1 MTNSFNPSLGINTS
15 KTNYLQT
22 EVDLTKATNKQIDE
36 NVKMM
41 NAHYDRLIKMHND
54 SIKAQSSNWKDLA
67 AFTKQGMQFAK
78 WARTQTDARN
88 AIQNYYSE
96 DPDAVR
102 SRVLDEAE
110 VNVNEAEL
118 KAQKKINYTAA
129 GEIEWLDPDLAS
141 ALKETGMNR
150 AQIIELLG
158 MSFGQTSEFFERA
171 KDQVEVEVEPGV
183 WKKWTEPGGLTAT
196 ERSIISKEID
206 SLFITQLLDS
216 GINRRLINKYLLK
229 PMLNQHGSRLIQAQA
244 EATKGQLAAETE
256 RRGKEFANEFNAAA
270 NSSTDTT
277 SAGAVIEDY
286 LKTFAGYHAA
296 SSGMA
301 DKGFVLAKQEL
312 QGFII
317 AGLEN
322 GLIEPEVI
330 EGALGYLLSPNDGGP
345 KRTVEEYL
353 PAFATPIR
361 KALTRANNDK
371 LNEAKVALKMEQK
384 NFTDQYIN
392 KWRESEESP
401 SEEEVQK
408 AAQEY
413 RAQFGTNSPELS
425 NYWSKQDIDDADI
438 DLELEMRWS
447 KGQEISAEDLDG
459 ITSSEMRAKW
469 MTRTTKGG
477 LSSDEISTRDATIKR
492 WVNERTLETDGDKAK
507 TTKWDTIYNN
517 AIDRYNAIYRKEIG
531 LGQDHET
538 AMDVAEKAAIDYIQ
552 TDEAA
557 VRTLRARDETKADN
571 INAARASI
579 LKDNSVIY
587 SSDFW
592 QGEEPELKAALKY
605 IKNGEGGLP
614 QYYKSFPFIN
624 LTPYELMQ
632 ARLAATGMIKPSEV
646 KPIPERK
653 LPPEQQDLLLNK
665 PSPSRTNR
673 ALLEMY
679 DLENEDLEELVNLT
693 TANSVEELI
702 EALRINAERN
712 NKTAGWEISQVNID
726 PALEEE
732 HTQVVGEQPPFMRLN
747 TMLPGVAT
755 AYVEDTYNV

>member
-1 MTNSFNPSLGINTS
+1 MNSSLGIDTS
-15 KTNYLQT
+15 KTNYLKT
-22 EVDLTKATNKQIDE
+22 EADLTEATNKQIDQ

-54 SIKAQSSNWKDLA
+54 SIKAQSNNWKELA
-67 AFTKQGMQFAK
+67 AFTKEGMKFAK
-78 WARTQTDARN
+78 WARTEADARN
-88 AIQNYYSE
+88 AIRNYYSD

-110 VNVNEAEL
+110 LNVNEAEL
-118 KAQKKINYTAA
+118 DVQKKINYTAA
-129 GEIEWLDPDLAS
+129 GEIEWIDPDLAA

-158 MSFGQTSEFFERA
+158 TSFGQTSEFFERA
-171 KDQVEVEVEPGV
+171 KDRVEVEVAPGV
-183 WKKWTEPGGLTAT
+183 WKKWTEPGGLTAM
-196 ERSIISKEID
+196 ERDIISKEID

-216 GINRRLINKYLLK
+216 GINRSLINKYLLK
-229 PMLNQHGSRLIQAQA
+229 PMLKQHSSRLTLAQV
-244 EATKGQLAAETE
+244 EATKARKAAETE
-256 RRGKEFANEFNAAA
+256 RRNDEFADKFNAAA
-270 NSSTDTT
+270 NLSNDVT

-286 LKTFAGYHAA
+286 LKDFAGYHAA

-312 QGFII
+312 QGFILAGI
-317 AGLEN
+317 AN
-322 GLIEPEVI
+322 KTIDPETMD
-330 EGALGYLLSPNDGGP
+330 GALGYLLSPNDGGP
-345 KRTVEEYL
+345 KRTIEEYL
-353 PAFATPIR
+353 KGFAAPIR
-361 KALTRANNDK
+361 KAITQANKDK
-371 LNEAKVALKMEQK
+371 LTEAELELKMEKK
-384 NFTDQYIN
+384 NFIDQFIN

-401 SEEEVQK
+401 SEQEVQK

-413 RAQFGTNSPELS
+413 RAHFGVDSPELS

-438 DLELEMRWS
+438 DLDLEMRWS

-469 MTRTTKGG
+469 MPRTTKGG
-477 LSSDEISTRDATIKR
+477 LSSDEISTRDADIR
-492 WVNERTLETDGDKAK
+492 AAVNEQTMERDGTKDKS
-507 TTKWDTIYNN
+507 TKWRTIYNN
-517 AIDRYNAIYRKEIG
+517 SLERYNAIYRNERSQ
-531 LGQDHET
+531 GQDHET
-538 AMDVAEKAAIDYIQ
+538 AKDVAYKETLDYIKTEQAAILS
-552 TDEAA
+552 
-557 VRTLRARDETKADN
+557 LRARDETKADN

-614 QYYKSFPFIN
+614 QYYKSFPNIN

-632 ARLAATGMIKPSEV
+632 TRLAATGMIKPSEV

-665 PSPSRTNR
+665 PSAARTNR
-673 ALLEMY
+673 ALLDEY
-679 DLENEDLEELVNLT
+679 GVENIEELVELT
-693 TANSVEELI
+693 GLDSVEQLMNVI
-702 EALRINAERN
+702 RMNTERN

-726 PALEEE
+726 PELEEE